1 MILWFALLALA
12 PIVFGYLYYSSAVN
26 DVDQLKSSIESLKTL
41 ADKTDRK
48 QSQNRAAREKYKEAD
63 RLYIDKNVE
72 SLKFLEPEA
81 KSLEELVNNKTFA
94 GDEMVKRRLEFLTG
108 SENKILMT
116 EGTITTYPY
125 FQEVISTLS
134 KSVEVNLQDIKKVL
148 SVIEGVE
155 IPPYKIIPNRPQ
167 MIILDFKI
175 DRKETEKNEVY
186 ILNMKLLK
194 REYL

>member
-48 QSQNRAAREKYKEAD
+48 QRQNRAAREKYKEAD